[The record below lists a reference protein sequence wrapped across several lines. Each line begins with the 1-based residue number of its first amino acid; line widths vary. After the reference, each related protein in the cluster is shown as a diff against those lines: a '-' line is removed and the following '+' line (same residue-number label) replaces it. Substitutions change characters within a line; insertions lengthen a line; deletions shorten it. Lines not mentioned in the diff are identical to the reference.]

1 MREIESQLDKSMN
14 RVTSSTNK
22 LVEHRTVR
30 YSIAI
35 SRILILL
42 AVYGALVFIILQ
54 CKTTCDADPACNAS
68 ASGDLSVVA
77 VLSNITLNPA
87 NTPSSTEVTMNG
99 FVSVSPTAAFYDHR
113 FQLQQEKLKTI
124 QNCKPMLNPISLILS
139 EELGS
144 LDELWDKDLLPP
156 VVPVNR
162 CPYTYGLC
170 LHGGH
175 CRPAK
180 TANTTVIVRYKDGD
194 NVKKEERQLAEH
206 LDCSCQ

>member
-1 MREIESQLDKSMN
+1 MT
-14 RVTSSTNK
+14 RVTNSMKK
-22 LVEHRTVR
+22 LVEHRTVC

-42 AVYGALVFIILQ
+42 AVYGALMFIVVQ
-54 CKTTCDADPACNAS
+54 CKTTCDAVPACNAS
-68 ASGDLSVVA
+68 ASGDLSVVG

-87 NTPSSTEVTMNG
+87 NTPSSSTEVTMNG
-99 FVSVSPTAAFYDHR
+99 VVSVSPTAALYEHR

-124 QNCKPMLNPISLILS
+124 PNCKSMLHPITLTLS
-139 EELGS
+139 KELGS
-144 LDELWDKDLLPP
+144 LDELLDKDLLPP

-162 CPYTYGLC
+162 CPYSCGLC

-175 CRPAK
+175 CRPTK
-180 TANTTVIVRYKDGD
+180 TANTTVIVMYKDGD
-194 NVKKEERQLAEH
+194 NVKKEERQLVEH